1 MIRGYFIDTND
12 ANINEILE
20 FCVQNLETA
29 RRSLDGTVVFIK
41 LMGTIAGIP
50 SCLDGYVEYNHD
62 QAKQRLDSAE
72 FSELNEG

>member
-20 FCVQNLETA
+20 FCAQKLETA
-29 RRSLDGTVVFIK
+29 RRSLDGSLLFVKLRNSTVVV
-41 LMGTIAGIP
+41 P
-50 SCLDGYVEYNHD
+50 PYLDGYDEYNHD

-72 FSELNEG
+72 FTELNE